1 MSKLIPPELALERVL
16 ASLAASGRV
25 EQLPVAEALGR
36 VLAEDQHAAMDVP
49 GWDNSAMDGYALRCA
64 DAVGADA
71 VLPLSQTIAAGHPG
85 TPLQPGSVAR
95 IFTGAPL
102 PEGADAVVMQEDTEV
117 LPEGIRL
124 LEQPRPGQNIR
135 LRGHDVC
142 AGTCI
147 LRAGSVLQPQ
157 DLGLLASLGI
167 EGVPV
172 HRAVTVAILNTGDEV
187 VKPGQPL
194 GPGQLYDSNSF
205 TLRGLLQRLGLRVVT
220 GGIVADSRSA
230 TVDALRLAAET
241 ADCIITTGG
250 VSVGDEDHVRAAVE
264 ELGQLELWKLAIK
277 PGKPFSFGHV
287 CSKPFFGLPGNP
299 VAVFVTFTLLVRPA
313 LLRLMGASRWQA
325 PRFPVCLGF
334 AVDKAGSRQEYL
346 RVRLVQA
353 ADGEARL
360 EAFAD
365 QGSSLLS
372 SLSWADGLAEIPPGR
387 AFDAGDAVMFLP
399 FAGLY

>member
-1 MSKLIPPELALERVL
+1 
-16 ASLAASGRV
+16 
-25 EQLPVAEALGR
+25 LP
-36 VLAEDQHAAMDVP
+36 
-49 GWDNSAMDGYALRCA
+49 
-64 DAVGADA
+64 
-71 VLPLSQTIAAGHPG
+71 I
-85 TPLQPGSVAR
+85 
-95 IFTGAPL
+95 
-102 PEGADAVVMQEDTEV
+102 
-117 LPEGIRL
+117 
-124 LEQPRPGQNIR
+124 
-135 LRGHDVC
+135 
-142 AGTCI
+142 
-147 LRAGSVLQPQ
+147 
-157 DLGLLASLGI
+157 
-167 EGVPV
+167 
-172 HRAVTVAILNTGDEV
+172 
-187 VKPGQPL
+187 
-194 GPGQLYDSNSF
+194 
-205 TLRGLLQRLGLRVVT
+205 
-220 GGIVADSRSA
+220 
-230 TVDALRLAAET
+230 
-241 ADCIITTGG
+241 CIITTGG

-287 CSKPFFGLPGNP
+287 CGKPFFGLPGNP

-353 ADGEARL
+353 ADGETRL

-387 AFDAGDAVMFLP
+387 TFHAGDAVMFLP

>member
-16 ASLAASGRV
+16 ASLATSGHV
-25 EQLPVAEALGR
+25 EPLPLAEALGR
-36 VLAEDQHAAMDVP
+36 VLAEDQHAGIDVP

-64 DAVGADA
+64 DAGSADA
-71 VLPLSQTIAAGHPG
+71 VLPVSQTIPAGHPG
-85 TPLQPGSVAR
+85 TPLQPGTVAR

-102 PEGADAVVMQEDTEV
+102 PEGADAVVMQEDTELV
-117 LPEGIRL
+117 PGGIRL
-124 LEQPRPGQNIR
+124 LERPSPGQNIR
-135 LRGHDVC
+135 LRGHDVR

-147 LRAGSVLQPQ
+147 LRSGSVLQPQ

-167 EGVPV
+167 ERVPL
-172 HRAVTVAILNTGDEV
+172 RQALTVAVLNTGDEV

-220 GGIVADSRSA
+220 GGIVADSHQA
-230 TVDALRLAAET
+230 TVDALRSAAEA

-277 PGKPFSFGHV
+277 PGKPFSFGQV
-287 CSKPFFGLPGNP
+287 GGKPFFGLPGNP

-325 PRFPVCLGF
+325 PRFPVRLGF

-346 RVRLVQA
+346 RVRLVQT
-353 ADGEARL
+353 EAETRL

-387 AFDAGDAVMFLP
+387 TFQAGDAVMFLP